1 MSRKRGS
8 AVSGISDIQSNS
20 RFLERGKIMNYL
32 DIKGK
37 EDQLIVAKVLVA
49 NGYTVRLAVVK
60 DGSKNK
66 TVVAYEKQIKG
77 EKV

>member
-1 MSRKRGS
+1 
-8 AVSGISDIQSNS
+8 
-20 RFLERGKIMNYL
+20 MNYL